1 MAEQAEGGAQDVP
14 LDSVHVD
21 VLIRAQK
28 KVCIGALFCLL
39 TTFLTKAG
47 EKSAT
52 TVRIFEKNDF
62 YYFFEKD
69 AEFAAQFTY
78 GSSMVRERTRILWVV
93 MLCFSR

>member
-1 MAEQAEGGAQDVP
+1 MF
-14 LDSVHVD
+14 LT
-21 VLIRAQK
+21 
-28 KVCIGALFCLL
+28 AL
-39 TTFLTKAG
+39 LTKAG

-78 GSSMVRERTRILWVV
+78 GSSMVRKRT
-93 MLCFSR
+93 

>member
-1 MAEQAEGGAQDVP
+1 M
-14 LDSVHVD
+14 
-21 VLIRAQK
+21 
-28 KVCIGALFCLL
+28 
-39 TTFLTKAG
+39 FLTALLSKAG

-78 GSSMVRERTRILWVV
+78 GSSMVRERTRMLWVV